1 MTHRYKLR
9 EIAQQS
15 GLSEATV
22 DRVLHDR
29 PGVRS
34 TTRAEV
40 QQAVADLDKQRSQ
53 LKLNG
58 RKFLFDVVMQT
69 PARFSSEF
77 RSALEA
83 ELPMLSPAVVRCR
96 FHHRETESVTAMVDT
111 LDKVAAK
118 GSHGVVVKAP
128 DDPDVVAAIDRLVD
142 VGIPVVTY
150 VTDVPASKR
159 SSYVGIDNRA
169 AGATAAYLVDSW
181 LGDVD
186 ASVLIIL
193 TSNIFR
199 NEGEREMGFRSA
211 LRELAAERGRAFG
224 RRVVEITDSDGLDD
238 TVEKLVRRALVEHDD
253 VEAVY
258 SIGGGNTGVVDAFA
272 HEGRR
277 CRVFVGHDLDV
288 DNRPLLRSG
297 ALSAVLHHDL
307 RNDARLACRILM
319 QERGG
324 VDGVESDRTPIQI
337 LTRFNMPGVGAT
349 GDFSGRTGRR

>member
-1 MTHRYKLR
+1 MGHRYKIR

-29 PGVRS
+29 PGVRA

-40 QQAVADLDKQRSQ
+40 QQAITDLDKQRSQ

-69 PARFSSEF
+69 PARFSAEF
-77 RSALEA
+77 RAALEA

-96 FHHRETESVTAMVDT
+96 FHLRETESVAAMVAI
-111 LDKVAAK
+111 LDSVAEK

-128 DDPDVVAAIDRLVD
+128 DDPDVVAAIDRLVEGG
-142 VGIPVVTY
+142 VPVATY
-150 VTDVPASKR
+150 VTDVPASRR

-169 AGATAAYLVDSW
+169 AGATAAYLVESW
-181 LGDVD
+181 LSDID
-186 ASVLIIL
+186 ASVLIIS

-199 NEGEREMGFRSA
+199 NEGEREMGFRSG
-211 LRELAAERGRAFG
+211 LRELAVERGRASS
-224 RRVVEITDSDGLDD
+224 RRIIEITDSEGADA
-238 TVEKLVRRALVEHDD
+238 TVERLVRHALAEHDD
-253 VEAVY
+253 IEAVY

-272 HEGRR
+272 REGRR

-288 DNRPLLRSG
+288 DNRSLLRSG

-307 RNDARLACRILM
+307 RSDARRACRILM
-319 QERGG
+319 QARGEL
-324 VDGVESDRTPIQI
+324 DGVESERTPIQI
-337 LTRFNMPGVGAT
+337 LTRFNMPHRA
-349 GDFSGRTGRR
+349 